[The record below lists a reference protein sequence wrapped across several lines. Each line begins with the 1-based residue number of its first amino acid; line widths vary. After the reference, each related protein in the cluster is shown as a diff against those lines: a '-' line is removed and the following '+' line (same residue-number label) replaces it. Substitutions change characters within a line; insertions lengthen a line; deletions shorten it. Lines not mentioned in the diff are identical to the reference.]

1 MRCAIYSRVS
11 TTGQTVENQLK
22 VLREYAEKNGYTVVN
37 EYCDEG
43 ISGAKGRDKR
53 PQFDALIKDATRKK
67 FDIIL
72 TFSVCRLGRSLSDLV
87 SFLNEMNSIGCN
99 LYIHQSGINSQTASG
114 KMLFQMIGVFSEF
127 EREMIR
133 ERVVAGQKRYI
144 DNGGKMGRPSNI
156 TEGLINSIKFMREK
170 KIGIRKISREL
181 GVGVSTIYKVMDT
194 AYGK

>member
-1 MRCAIYSRVS
+1 
-11 TTGQTVENQLK
+11 
-22 VLREYAEKNGYTVVN
+22 
-37 EYCDEG
+37 
-43 ISGAKGRDKR
+43 
-53 PQFDALIKDATRKK
+53 
-67 FDIIL
+67 
-72 TFSVCRLGRSLSDLV
+72 
-87 SFLNEMNSIGCN
+87 
-99 LYIHQSGINSQTASG
+99 
-114 KMLFQMIGVFSEF
+114 MIGVFSEF

-133 ERVVAGQKRYI
+133 ERVVAGQKRYV

>member
-11 TTGQTVENQLK
+11 TTSQTVDNQLQI
-22 VLREYAEKNGYTVVN
+22 LREYANNKGYTIVN
-37 EYCDEG
+37 EFCDEG

-87 SFLNEMNSIGCN
+87 SFLNEINSIGCN
-99 LYIHQSGINSQTASG
+99 LYIHQSGLDSQTSSG

-133 ERVVAGQKRYI
+133 ERVIAGQQRYI
-144 DNGGKMGRPSNI
+144 KNGGKMGRPSNI
-156 TEGLINSIKFMREK
+156 SEGLINSVKFMREK
-170 KIGIRKISREL
+170 GIGIRKISKEL
-181 GVGVSTIYKVMDT
+181 GVGVSTIYKVMEN
-194 AYGK
+194 A

>member
-1 MRCAIYSRVS
+1 MRCAIYTRVS

-22 VLREYAEKNGYTVVN
+22 ILREYADKNGYTVVHEFN
-37 EYCDEG
+37 DEG

-53 PQFDALIKDATRKK
+53 PEFDALIKDATRKK
-67 FDIIL
+67 FDMIL

-87 SFLNEMNSIGCN
+87 SFLNEMNSINCD
-99 LYIHQSGINSQTASG
+99 LYIHQSGISSKTASG

-133 ERVVAGQKRYI
+133 ERVIAGQKRYVK
-144 DNGGKMGRPSNI
+144 NGGKMGRPSNL

-181 GVGVSTIYKVMDT
+181 GVGVSTIYKVMEMD
-194 AYGK
+194 AA

>member
-1 MRCAIYSRVS
+1 MRCAIYTRVS

-22 VLREYAEKNGYTVVN
+22 ILREYADKNGYTVVH
-37 EYCDEG
+37 EYNDEG

-53 PQFDALIKDATRKK
+53 PEFDALIKDATRKK
-67 FDIIL
+67 FDMIL

-87 SFLNEMNSIGCN
+87 SFLNDMNSIGCD
-99 LYIHQSGINSQTASG
+99 LYIHQSGISSKSASG

-133 ERVVAGQKRYI
+133 ERVIAGQKRYVK
-144 DNGGKMGRPSNI
+144 NGGKMGRPSNL
-156 TEGLINSIKFMREK
+156 TEGLINSIRFMREK

-181 GVGVSTIYKVMDT
+181 GVGVSTIYKVMEMD
-194 AYGK
+194 AA